1 MQFLLPLLISSSLV
15 SASRH
20 HARDVIRT
28 RTAVTTTTVTV
39 YSTVYA
45 DDALPPTQ
53 PTPEVVLEAEANS
66 VVVAEGKPTE
76 VAPAPAPTEEEQPYT
91 PSSQPSPPEASPASN
106 DRFTTQSA
114 GDSTLERM
122 ATSDVTAKVKTCWG
136 GKIPWPLPNTPNP
149 VVDEPAPQ
157 LSIFARPA
165 TKANTLTVH
174 NYCSY
179 DLYFNNFDGQI
190 LLEHGKLA
198 AKSSI
203 ERSLGGDVMKVS
215 KTNDMAKDVLIEYN
229 VDGGL
234 LWYDLSL
241 ITCIGRDAN
250 GLENGDLKDCAGH
263 EAGLQ
268 LGNSNANYKSFQC
281 APGAWCDD
289 QVYLYQEN
297 LCKAQNPVFA
307 CNPNEGLTMEFC
319 ASQKA

>member
-1 MQFLLPLLISSSLV
+1 MKLLLPLLISSSLV

-28 RTAVTTTTVTV
+28 RTAVTTTTATV

-45 DDALPPTQ
+45 DDSLPPTQ
-53 PTPEVVLEAEANS
+53 PTPEVVPEAETNS
-66 VVVAEGKPTE
+66 VVVAEVKPTE

-122 ATSDVTAKVKTCWG
+122 ATSDVIAIINTCWPG
-136 GKIPWPLPNTPNP
+136 RLTWPLPNTPNP
-149 VVDEPAPQ
+149 VVDKPAPQ
-157 LSIFARPA
+157 LSIFARPVS
-165 TKANTLTVH
+165 KANMLTVH

-179 DLYFNNFDGQI
+179 DLYFNNFNGPT

-203 ERSLGGDVMKVS
+203 ERSLDGDVMKVS
-215 KTNDMAKDVLIEYN
+215 KTEDMAKDVLIEYN
-229 VDGGL
+229 VNGDQ

-241 ITCIGRDAN
+241 ITCIGRNPD

-268 LGNSNANYKSFQC
+268 LGNSNTKSKSFQC
-281 APGAWCDD
+281 AAEAWCDD
-289 QVYLYQEN
+289 QVYLYQ
-297 LCKAQNPVFA
+297 V
-307 CNPNEGLTMEFC
+307 
-319 ASQKA
+319 SQLS